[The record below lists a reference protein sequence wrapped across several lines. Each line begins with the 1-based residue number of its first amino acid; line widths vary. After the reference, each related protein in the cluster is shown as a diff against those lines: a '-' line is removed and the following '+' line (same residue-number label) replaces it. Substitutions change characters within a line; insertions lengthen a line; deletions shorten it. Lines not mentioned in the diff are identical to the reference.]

1 MDALAPIYSVNAQCR
16 DCYKCVRRCP
26 VKAIRVVNDHAVVIP
41 ENCIYCATCVATCPN
56 KAKMVRD
63 DLQAVRNLVNARKD
77 VILSLAPSFASEF
90 PGVEPAR
97 LVAALK
103 KLGFAQVRETAVG
116 ANIVS
121 RRVAE
126 LMARSPSHR
135 LQISS
140 ACPVV
145 VELVQRYYP
154 RFSAYL
160 SPVDSPIIAHCKA
173 LRQEFPSAPIV
184 FVGPCVGKKHE
195 SDLQN
200 DLLYASLT
208 FEELRRWMLMAGA
221 DEPNRFAPDPEYRLP
236 GDGAYYPIEGGML
249 RSVER
254 NFHALSPK
262 GELQP
267 MTLTGIKALQT
278 MLETLDPKTLEQP
291 VFIEALAC
299 PGGCVCGPKTKQKC
313 AAGGML
319 DVLRHAKKTSP
330 DDPESLP
337 DVGHHYRPQATK
349 SGIFCEDQVQQ
360 TLHAL
365 GKFRPEDELDCAG
378 CGYDS
383 CRALACAILAGNAEP
398 QMCVSRMRQIALK
411 QSSAI
416 DRALP
421 YGLVVVDKQLRV
433 IECNERFANLLGEAT
448 KLAYEAK
455 PGLRDADLERLIP
468 YPQLFRKVLDT
479 GDEIIRQTIEIEG
492 RLFSLTIFNVDVH
505 EVVGALILDVT
516 ETEQKRTQL
525 IEKARTVVSNTA
537 KTVQQIAFMLGRNA
551 AESELILDS
560 AVEMFAPLDN
570 EGEVK

>member
-1 MDALAPIYSVNAQCR
+1 MDALAPVYSVNAQCR

-26 VKAIRVVNDHAVVIP
+26 VKAIRVENDHAVVVP
-41 ENCIYCATCVATCPN
+41 EACIYCGTCVATCPN

-63 DLQAVRNLVNARKD
+63 DLQAVRNLVSARRD
-77 VILSLAPSFASEF
+77 VVLSLAPSFASEF
-90 PGVEPAR
+90 PGVDPAR
-97 LVAALK
+97 LSTALK
-103 KLGFAQVRETAVG
+103 KLGFAVVRETAVG

-126 LMARSPSHR
+126 LMAKSSAHR

-145 VELVQRYYP
+145 VELIQRYYP

-160 SPVDSPIIAHCKA
+160 TPVDSPIIAHCKA
-173 LRQEFPSAPIV
+173 LRREFPDAPIV
-184 FVGPCVGKKHE
+184 FAGPCVGKKHE
-195 SDLQN
+195 SDQQQE
-200 DLLYASLT
+200 LLYAALT
-208 FEELRRWMLMAGA
+208 FEELRRWLVMAGL
-221 DEPNRFAPDPEYRLP
+221 DEPSFLPPDPAYRLP

-262 GELQP
+262 GDLQP
-267 MTLTGIKALQT
+267 MVLTGIRALQT

-291 VFIEALAC
+291 VFVEALAC
-299 PGGCVCGPKTKQKC
+299 PGGCVCGPKTRVKC

-319 DVLRHAKKTSP
+319 DLLRHARKTAP
-330 DDPESLP
+330 DDPEDKP
-337 DVGHHYRPQATK
+337 DVGHHYRPSATPPAAFSEEEIQA
-349 SGIFCEDQVQQ
+349 

-365 GKFRPEDELDCAG
+365 GKFRPEDELNCAG

-383 CRALACAILAGNAEP
+383 CRELACAILSGNAEA

-421 YGLVVVDKQLRV
+421 YGLVVADKQLRV
-433 IECNERFANLLGEAT
+433 IECNERFATLLGDAT
-448 KLAYEAK
+448 RLAYDAK
-455 PGLRDADLERLIP
+455 PGLRDADLARLIP
-468 YPQLFRKVLDT
+468 HEALFRKVLES
-479 GDEIIRQTIEIEG
+479 GEEVIRQTVDIEG

-505 EVVGALILDVT
+505 EVIGALILDVT
-516 ETEQKRTQL
+516 ETEQKRKAL
-525 IEKARTVVSNTA
+525 IDKARTVVTNTA

-560 AVEMFAPLDN
+560 AVEMFAPLDQ
-570 EGEVK
+570 K